1 MLLNLLCAGTSI
13 SFNNF
18 EAIFRAAGDNSK
30 ISLMDSHWQPP
41 SSLHGLMS
49 TGGSKKLTI
58 DAPGNFYSVPQMS
71 SLIVSANGT
80 GTELEV
86 GKINN
91 YSPQDIISIV
101 NLLAGKSYTLEVS
114 CQAINEANVGQL
126 VDALRSAS
134 GSINFD
140 SANALSPALLAVVL
154 TSVAGKAA
162 SFVLDGKLSSPEQT
176 IGAISQISAS
186 GFSSSLSDPQYIPPP
201 QLPAAFSAAG
211 GGRFNVFLDQ
221 EFFPAHTLKNLVSS
235 AGPQTTIR
243 INSAHVLR
251 TADILDVMSLAGAR
265 SLGLNF
271 NGRQLTID
279 PVDGDKLQ
287 QVINASSMSHTI
299 AVNTAQ
305 YLPLSYLVP
314 VIESSGRTNL
324 ALSYNGNQLS
334 ETEPHGNVV
343 VRAIQASTQSTSIVI
358 TSVGADNFNLS
369 HYLGILAAAG

>member
-1 MLLNLLCAGTSI
+1 M
-13 SFNNF
+13 
-18 EAIFRAAGDNSK
+18 
-30 ISLMDSHWQPP
+30 
-41 SSLHGLMS
+41 
-49 TGGSKKLTI
+49 
-58 DAPGNFYSVPQMS
+58 
-71 SLIVSANGT
+71 
-80 GTELEV
+80 
-86 GKINN
+86 
-91 YSPQDIISIV
+91 
-101 NLLAGKSYTLEVS
+101 AGKTHTLEVS

-126 VDALRSAS
+126 VDSLREAT

-140 SANALSPALLAVVL
+140 SANVLSPALLATVL
-154 TSVAGKAA
+154 AGVAGKVA
-162 SFVLDGKLSSPEQT
+162 SFVLDGKLSLPERT

-186 GFSSSLSDPQYIPPP
+186 GFSSSLLDPQYIPPT
-201 QLPAAFSAAG
+201 QLSAAFSAAG
-211 GGRFNVFLDQ
+211 GGRLSVFLDQ
-221 EFFPAHTLKNLVSS
+221 EFFPAHILKNLVSS
-235 AGPQTTIR
+235 AGSQTNIR

-265 SLGLNF
+265 SLGLVF
-271 NGRQLTID
+271 NGRQLTVD

-287 QVINASSMSHTI
+287 RVINASSISHTI

-305 YLPLSYLVP
+305 YPPLNYLVP
-314 VIESSGRTNL
+314 VIESSGHTNL